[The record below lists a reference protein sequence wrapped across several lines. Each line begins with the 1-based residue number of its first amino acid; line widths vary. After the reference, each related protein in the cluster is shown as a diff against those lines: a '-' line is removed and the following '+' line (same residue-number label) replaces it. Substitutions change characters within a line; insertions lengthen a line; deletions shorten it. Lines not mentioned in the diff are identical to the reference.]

1 MIDTEYVS
9 IEKRLEWFIVFLGIA
24 ITAAAMVRYGARG
37 AVGAAAGTAL
47 CWLNFRWLRL
57 GAGAVISLGLA
68 QAGKD
73 SAPVPRM
80 LHARFILRL
89 LLLLIFAY
97 AILIWLKLPIVPVI
111 CGLSAVV
118 PAILLE
124 LGYELVRGQH
134 RWTGQ

>member
-1 MIDTEYVS
+1 VTDTEYVS
-9 IEKRLEWFIVFLGIA
+9 IEKRLEWFIVLIGIA
-24 ITAAAMVRYGARG
+24 IIIGAWVRFGTRG
-37 AVGAAAGTAL
+37 AAGAAAGTAL
-47 CWLNFRWLRL
+47 CWLNFRWLRQ

-68 QAGKD
+68 QAGKA
-73 SAPVPRM
+73 STSVPKM
-80 LHARFILRL
+80 LQAKFMWRL
-89 LLLLIFAY
+89 MLLVISAY
-97 AILIWLKLPIVPVI
+97 AILIWLKLPVIPVI